1 MGCGFTVLSEK
12 ASTDTE
18 CGLICVVTLVCI
30 NAYLSMYVCF
40 SCLDPHVFC
49 SWVAYALF
57 IEPEK
62 QQGSISAEHVDFF
75 VSLFSFLF
83 FCPFFSGQLVKN
95 KPLDLLQQA
104 KM

>member
-18 CGLICVVTLVCI
+18 FGLICVVTLVCI

-83 FCPFFSGQLVKN
+83 FVPSFQGS
-95 KPLDLLQQA
+95 
-104 KM
+104 